1 MRRLRRVQ
9 THNITANSMKP
20 IYISSEDHRRLK
32 KIVND
37 LVTSGGKVPP
47 AIQKLGQELERAV
60 VLNALA
66 IPPEV
71 VTLNSHVKL
80 RDLKT
85 NEVEEWI
92 LTMPEHGDPDKQ
104 QLSVLAPIGTAIIG
118 FSEGDEIEWETP
130 GGVRKLKIESV
141 RPGAP
146 IVPDLPKSIFG

>member
-1 MRRLRRVQ
+1 
-9 THNITANSMKP
+9 MKP

-37 LVTSGGKVPP
+37 LVTSGGKVP
-47 AIQKLGQELERAV
+47 ASIKKLGEELERAI
-60 VLNALA
+60 VLNVLA

-71 VTLNSHVKL
+71 VTLHSHVKI

-85 NEVEEWI
+85 NEVEEWT
-92 LTMPEHGDPDKQ
+92 LTMPEHGDPEKQ
-104 QLSVLAPIGTAIIG
+104 QLSVLAPIGTAILG

-130 GGVRKLKIESV
+130 GGVRTMKLESV
-141 RPGAP
+141 KPGAP